1 MAATSKEKK
10 VVVIGGGLAGLAAT
24 MKLAEQGCRVQL
36 VSVTKVKRS
45 HSVCAQGGINAAIN
59 LMGEEDSP
67 IIHAYDTIKGG
78 DFLANQPPILE
89 MCLSAPAIIY
99 MMDRFG
105 CPFNRTP
112 EGNLDF
118 RRFGGTLYKRT
129 AFCGASTGQQLLY
142 SLDEQVR
149 RYETQGLVEKFE
161 NHEFLRLVLDEQGIT
176 RGAVIMDLFNLKLDV
191 LKADAVVIATGGCGL
206 IFKKS
211 TNSTFCTGAA
221 NGRLYR
227 QGMKYANGEFIQIH
241 PTAIPGAD
249 KMRLMSESIRGEGG
263 RIWVWGDS
271 NKSISD
277 VEGKMIP
284 CGVTGKPWYFL
295 EEMYPAFGNLVPRDI
310 GAREVLRICE
320 MGMGVD
326 GDMQVYLDVSHLPKE
341 KIDKLASVLDIYEKF
356 TGEDPSKVPM
366 RIFPAVHYTMGG
378 GWVDWPAAD
387 DPDRWDRYRQMTNLP
402 GCFNIGESD
411 YQFHGANRL
420 GANSL
425 ISCIFSGLVAG
436 KEVPR
441 YLSSLSKG
449 YVDMPSTLFEKNI
462 DAELKERQT
471 LLASNGDENVHALHD
486 ELALWMVDKVTVKR
500 NNVDLQ
506 KTMEKIKEIRERF
519 KRITLGDHSQ
529 FANQTL
535 AFALQFGPMLDIALI
550 ITKGALMRNEFRGAH
565 FKPEF
570 PERDDENWLKTTI
583 ATFDPNKD
591 EPVITYEPV
600 DMRHLKP
607 ILRDYSKAK
616 KVKPTLENIP
626 ENILLPF

>member
-1 MAATSKEKK
+1 MAAKGSEKK

-59 LMGEEDSP
+59 LMGEDDSP

-78 DFLANQPPILE
+78 DFLANQPPVVE

-105 CPFNRTP
+105 CPFNRTA

-149 RYETQGLVEKFE
+149 RFEVQGLVEKFE
-161 NHEFLRLVLDEQGIT
+161 NHEFLRLVLDDQGVT

-241 PTAIPGAD
+241 PTAIPGVD

-271 NKSISD
+271 NKFISNVD
-277 VEGKMIP
+277 GKQIS

-320 MGMGVD
+320 MGMGVE
-326 GDMQVYLDVSHLPKE
+326 GQMQVYLDVSHLPPE
-341 KIDKLASVLDIYEKF
+341 KIQKLASVLDIYEKF

-387 DPDRWDRYRQMTNLP
+387 DPDRWERYRQMTNLP

-425 ISCIFSGLVAG
+425 LSCIFAGLVAG

-441 YLSSLSKG
+441 YLASLSKG
-449 YVDMPSTLFEKNI
+449 YGDMSSTLFEKNI
-462 DAELKERQT
+462 DAELQERQR
-471 LLASNGDENVHALHD
+471 LLKGNGNENVHYLHD
-486 ELALWMVDKVTVKR
+486 ELAMWMVDKVTVKR

-506 KTMEKIKEIRERF
+506 KTLNKIKEIRERF
-519 KRITLGDHSQ
+519 KNITLDDHSQ

-535 AFALQFGPMLDIALI
+535 AFALQFGAMLDIALI

-583 ATFDPNKD
+583 ATYDPTKD
-591 EPVITYEPV
+591 EPVISYEPV

-616 KVKPTLENIP
+616 KVKPTLENVSG
-626 ENILLPF
+626 NIQLPF